1 MAASLMQSP
10 GWLTAGWVM
19 LHFLWVG
26 TALGLLAVGCRWL
39 FPAQSPH
46 RYALAV
52 GFFAALAVSPGAILL
67 FLPGFPVDSSP
78 VAPLALPMA
87 PINPDQADR
96 LSPEPGE
103 AVESTGPISW
113 VGIDFIAGGLPWVWL
128 VGAPCTFLVL
138 AGGLICS
145 ERLRRQSLPLEQGE
159 IPTRCR
165 RLAASLGILRHVAVA
180 VSARLKAPILVGVW
194 KPLILLPPAALT
206 GWTVEQ
212 LEMVLLHELAH
223 VRRCDCLVNLLQRT
237 VEALLFFHPVTW
249 WLSGW
254 VRLEREI
261 CCDRVVIAQTGKPR
275 AYAETLGALALAGPA
290 LRSGALAMN
299 EHGLVTRIRRILNQE
314 DRSMKISTK
323 SLVVGAVFLCAA
335 VAVLRLYSQ
344 ESPGEPEGVAQKE
357 VLPTQRA
364 GDKTDIPAKAGS
376 SPSLAIPELP
386 PGTLP
391 PVVLPVDQTPAEPK
405 NVYPVNSLVVQP
417 LSPVDQIPAE
427 AKKPQAT
434 LNFRGQVQAFEQ
446 VDLHARVSGFVEKI
460 SVDIGDR
467 VKKGQALAELAVPE
481 LDAELRQREAQIL
494 QAKAGINQVH
504 GSARAA
510 QAALASVRTQV
521 PEAEGNLRSAQANDR
536 YRTLQLQ
543 RVNDLFAAKSVEQQV
558 VDEAR
563 ERYEAG
569 KSALSGAVAKLEAA
583 KANVEESVAKI
594 AKVEADLK
602 VAQAGLLVA
611 EAGVQRAAVLRQ
623 FATIRAPFD
632 GLVTRRTVNV
642 GSFAPAAVNA
652 PGPPLLSAARTD
664 ILRIVVQVPES
675 KISQISVGAPMT
687 VRIDAFP
694 KVEFKAKVSRLA
706 GALDPQTR
714 TLRAE
719 IELPNSDGKLLP
731 GMTATVAAEG
741 IK

>member
-26 TALGLLAVGCRWL
+26 TALGLLAVVCRWL
-39 FPAQSPH
+39 FPARSSH

-52 GFFAALAVSPGAILL
+52 GFFAALAVSPCAILL

-78 VAPLALPMA
+78 VAPLALPMP

-96 LSPEPGE
+96 LSPEPVE
-103 AVESTGPISW
+103 AAESTGPISW
-113 VGIDFIAGGLPWVWL
+113 VGIDFVAGSLPWVWL

-138 AGGLICS
+138 AGGLIGS
-145 ERLRRQSLPLEQGE
+145 ERLRRQSLPLEQGD
-159 IPTRCR
+159 ILDRCR
-165 RLAASLGILRHVAVA
+165 RLAASLGILRHVAIG

-206 GWTVEQ
+206 GWTMEQ

-223 VRRCDCLVNLLQRT
+223 VRRWDCLVNLLQRT
-237 VEALLFFHPVTW
+237 VEAMLFFHPVTW
-249 WLSGW
+249 WLSAW
-254 VRLEREI
+254 VRLEREC
-261 CCDRVVIAQTGKPR
+261 CCDQVVIARTGKPR
-275 AYAETLGALALAGPA
+275 AYAETLAALALAGPA
-290 LRSGALAMN
+290 LRTGTLAMN
-299 EHGLVTRIRRILNQE
+299 EYGLVTRIRRILNLE

-323 SLVVGAVFLCAA
+323 SLVLGAVFLCAA
-335 VAVLRLYSQ
+335 VAVVSLYSQ
-344 ESPGEPEGVAQKE
+344 EAPREPDGAAQKE

-364 GDKTDIPAKAGS
+364 GEKNDIPAKAGS
-376 SPSLAIPELP
+376 SLPLAIPELP

-391 PVVLPVDQTPAEPK
+391 PVVLPVDQTPAE
-405 NVYPVNSLVVQP
+405 
-417 LSPVDQIPAE
+417 
-427 AKKPQAT
+427 AKKTQAAI
-434 LNFRGQVQAFEQ
+434 NFRGQVQAFEQ

-467 VKKGQALAELAVPE
+467 VKKGQVLAELAVPE
-481 LDAELRQREAQIL
+481 LDAELRQREAQVL

-504 GSARAA
+504 GSAKAA
-510 QAALASVRTQV
+510 QAALASVKIQV
-521 PEAEGNLRSAQANDR
+521 QEAEVNLRSAAAWER
-536 YRTLQLQ
+536 YRALQYKTTK
-543 RVNDLFAAKSVEQQV
+543 DLLTTKSVEQQA

-563 ERYEAG
+563 ERYEGA
-569 KSALSGAVAKLEAA
+569 KSAENSAKAKLEAA

-602 VAQAGLLVA
+602 VAEAGLLVA

-642 GSFAPAAVNA
+642 GSFVPAAVNA
-652 PGPPLLSAARTD
+652 PGPPLLSVARTD
-664 ILRIVVQVPES
+664 VLRIVVQIPES
-675 KISQISVGAPMT
+675 KLSQISVGAPMT

-719 IELPNSDGKLLP
+719 IDLPNPDGKLLP
-731 GMTATVAAEG
+731 GMTATVASEG
-741 IK
+741 MK